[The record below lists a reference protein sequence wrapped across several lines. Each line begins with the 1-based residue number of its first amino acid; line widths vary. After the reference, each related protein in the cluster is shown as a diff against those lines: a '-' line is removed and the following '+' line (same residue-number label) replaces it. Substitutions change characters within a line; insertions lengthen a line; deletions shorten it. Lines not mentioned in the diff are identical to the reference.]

1 MTKLIVQRA
10 SVSLVCRYTETTS
23 SSRDKRLGFCV
34 WPKSVSSYHRKRSSS
49 ILAPAEFETR
59 SSWAFRPAWMNES
72 PPDENYLP
80 FFLVKGWSFLVNTR
94 GRIVTCVALTFRYYL
109 WVILFL
115 ALFCPFNLSS
125 IEVKDVQLG
134 HQHFKTSRGSMT
146 LPRNFH
152 IFAIWVSRT
161 IAWRYTSENGRRPV
175 NLWLH

>member
-1 MTKLIVQRA
+1 MSLLSADIPKPPLQVEINVLDFASGRNQFPVTTGSDHLQYWHPLNLKRA
-10 SVSLVCRYTETTS
+10 QAERSDRHGWTSHHLMRTTS
-23 SSRDKRLGFCV
+23 L
-34 WPKSVSSYHRKRSSS
+34 
-49 ILAPAEFETR
+49 
-59 SSWAFRPAWMNES
+59 
-72 PPDENYLP
+72 
-80 FFLVKGWSFLVNTR
+80 FFSEGMKFPCKYAR
-94 GRIVTCVALTFRYYL
+94 ATCVALTFRYYL

>member
-1 MTKLIVQRA
+1 MAEISFQLPPEAIIFNTGTRWIWNALKLSVQTGMDER
-10 SVSLVCRYTETTS
+10 VTTWWELLV
-23 SSRDKRLGFCV
+23 
-34 WPKSVSSYHRKRSSS
+34 
-49 ILAPAEFETR
+49 
-59 SSWAFRPAWMNES
+59 
-72 PPDENYLP
+72 

-125 IEVKDVQLG
+125 IEVKEVQLG